1 MKKRIIAIVMI
12 TLLVVVCVLPT
23 MAYTNIAS
31 PTQNGGIVAKN
42 ARWTAT
48 NGNPNEEM
56 YEGYTGYFVVRAV
69 WSLET
74 VPDAMVF
81 RLHNYQ
87 LPSIDAV
94 YSVRFSSAYDATFD
108 TVTYLGQ
115 SNANWFDVV
124 YDEDTGTTVIT
135 FAPQSSEAGGY
146 TQAYEKAYMA
156 DVVEITL
163 WSGAENDMTQE
174 GNAYLYQNGYITL
187 NEYDSDTENPDVPD
201 VPDVPDDPGYTD
213 EELRVAWQEGYGV
226 GYAVGLAEG
235 YEDGEAWGYQQGYEK
250 GKADGIVIGKNEQ
263 LESGLGSGIGDFIT
277 TTLGG
282 FFRFELMPG
291 LSIGGIFTAIVGCL
305 ALVWFLKMLAGG

>member
-1 MKKRIIAIVMI
+1 MKKRIIAITMLAMLIVGLM
-12 TLLVVVCVLPT
+12 LPA
-23 MAYTNIAS
+23 MAYTNIAN
-31 PTQNGGIVAKN
+31 PTQNGGKVGGN
-42 ARWTAT
+42 VRWTAT
-48 NGNPNEEM
+48 DGNPQAEM

-81 RLHNYQ
+81 RLHGYQ
-87 LPSIDAV
+87 LPTIDAV

-108 TVTYLGQ
+108 TATYMGQ
-115 SNANWFDVV
+115 SNVGWFTVGYV
-124 YDEDTGTTVIT
+124 EDTNTTVIT
-135 FAPQSSEAGGY
+135 FAPQSTEAGGY

-163 WSGAENDMTQE
+163 WSGAANDMNDTA
-174 GNAYLYQNGYITL
+174 NAYIYQNGYITL
-187 NEYDSDTENPDVPD
+187 NEYDSDVDNPDVPD
-201 VPDVPDDPGYTD
+201 VPDVPDDPGYTE
-213 EELRVAWQEGYGV
+213 EELQEAYQYGFDNGYSVGVNDGFDSGRSFGYEEGY
-226 GYAVGLAEG
+226 A
-235 YEDGEAWGYQQGYEK
+235 K